1 MRRRYAQMTRIIG
14 VISGKGGVG
23 KTTVVS
29 NLGAVLAQNHGK
41 DVIVVD
47 CNISTSHLGL
57 YLGMYYT
64 PVTLNQVLT
73 GEAEIEDAIYEYHVN
88 GLRVIPASLS
98 FTDLKGVDV
107 ARLNARVKKL
117 FGNADIVLLDA
128 APGLGR
134 EALATV
140 RASDEVIFVN
150 TPFVPSTMDIMK
162 CHEVAK
168 EIGAKPLGVV
178 LNMVGKEKY
187 EMTPEEVEDLIE
199 LPVISSVPVDKDVL
213 RSLALKTPV
222 VLFSPKS
229 PASREFGR
237 LAAHILGEDYEPEGW
252 IQRLAG
258 FFRGGIRKGKGK
270 EPAKAAKRAGKKKSG
285 RRKRR

>member
-1 MRRRYAQMTRIIG
+1 MTRVIG
-14 VISGKGGVG
+14 IISGKGGVG
-23 KTTVVS
+23 KTTLVA
-29 NLGAVLAQNHGK
+29 NLGSVLAQEFK
-41 DVIVVD
+41 KEVIIID
-47 CNISTSHLGL
+47 CNVSTSHLGL

-73 GEAEIEDAIYEYHVN
+73 GEAEIEDAIYEYHIS

-98 FTDLKGVDV
+98 FSDLKGVDIS
-107 ARLNARVKKL
+107 RLKNSLKKL
-117 FGNADIVLLDA
+117 FGKADIVLLDA

-162 CHEVAK
+162 CHHVAN
-168 EIGAKPLGVV
+168 EIGVKPLGVV

-187 EMTPEEVEDLIE
+187 ELTPQEVEELIE
-199 LPVISSVPVDKDVL
+199 LPVISSVPVDKNVL

-222 VLFSPKS
+222 VLFSPNS
-229 PASREFGR
+229 PSSREFFK
-237 LAAHILGEDYEPEGW
+237 LAAKIVGEEYETG
-252 IQRLAG
+252 G
-258 FFRGGIRKGKGK
+258 FFSSLLKLFRKK
-270 EPAKAAKRAGKKKSG
+270 
-285 RRKRR
+285 